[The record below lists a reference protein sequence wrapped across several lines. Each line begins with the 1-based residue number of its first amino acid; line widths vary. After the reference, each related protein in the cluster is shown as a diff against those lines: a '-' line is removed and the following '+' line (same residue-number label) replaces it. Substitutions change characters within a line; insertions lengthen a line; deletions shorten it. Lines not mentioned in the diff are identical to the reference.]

1 MWRLIFT
8 VKGAVT
14 SRLSGSYCFA
24 IELGNFTCKLHKHRK
39 LRLKRMCLPS
49 RNVTNKQ
56 NELWKTIGKQ
66 VFKTYNCNPPSN
78 LNIRGPICDCFV
90 ICTFFNVLG
99 GKFEG
104 FSRRVLKCDVI
115 KWNFWNYGICQDI
128 LKEQCPRGLLT
139 KNEHFEANSL
149 WDVNRLY

>member
-66 VFKTYNCNPPSN
+66 VFKTYNCNPSSN

-115 KWNFWNYGICQDI
+115 KMKF
-128 LKEQCPRGLLT
+128 LK
-139 KNEHFEANSL
+139 L
-149 WDVNRLY
+149 WDLPGYSERTMSKRPTYQKWAFWGK